1 MSQMRLGSKSSDS
14 FICILNDAYEVIKTD
29 YTNIMKKIVISKKS
43 KVMLGDSSVT
53 EESTFEPGG
62 VVSFYRETTLQNK
75 RMVSA
80 RCYGNKQRRLS
91 ESFCKIQQ
99 TDWKISHF
107 RSYVAAISCIT
118 VLQTRIPGGR
128 MSERAI

>member
-62 VVSFYRETTLQNK
+62 VVSFYRETTMKIKQWSV
-75 RMVSA
+75 RDVMVT
-80 RCYGNKQRRLS
+80 R
-91 ESFCKIQQ
+91 
-99 TDWKISHF
+99 KISHF
-107 RSYVAAISCIT
+107 SMHDGHYC
-118 VLQTRIPGGR
+118 IPGYS
-128 MSERAI
+128 MKTYLYHILNLCTWLY

>member
-62 VVSFYRETTLQNK
+62 VVSFYRETTMKIKQWSV
-75 RMVSA
+75 RDVMVTNNED
-80 RCYGNKQRRLS
+80 CRRVFVKFS
-91 ESFCKIQQ
+91 RQHQVICHCNF
-99 TDWKISHF
+99 
-107 RSYVAAISCIT
+107 YCIYN
-118 VLQTRIPGGR
+118 QK
-128 MSERAI
+128 

>member
-62 VVSFYRETTLQNK
+62 VVSFYQTTIKEWSVRDVKNISL
-75 RMVSA
+75 A
-80 RCYGNKQRRLS
+80 
-91 ESFCKIQQ
+91 EFPKILPYSN
-99 TDWKISHF
+99 T
-107 RSYVAAISCIT
+107 
-118 VLQTRIPGGR
+118 
-128 MSERAI
+128 